1 MDLERA
7 LQRHTQH
14 GHIAHKIQHFVAYE
28 FIGAAQLPKS
38 QWEASAGQGM
48 TPRQQYRYVIFPQAA
63 RLMTPPLVNQAIS
76 TFKETTLASI
86 ISLPELTFQSL
97 EIMAVTR
104 MTFELWLTTATLYLL
119 ISYTWSGLGRRLE
132 QSRRWRPLE

>member
-1 MDLERA
+1 MAEIVRAGLES
-7 LQRHTQH
+7 
-14 GHIAHKIQHFVAYE
+14 V
-28 FIGAAQLPKS
+28 PKS